1 MANYKPALFL
11 GEGMSLSEIKGI
23 AKNNDIKSIVI
34 NNFEGELFEE
44 INPDDFK
51 RTVMPSLK
59 GMDFDIT
66 AYWSKIGFFA
76 FDDEEAYQK
85 NLEDLKNIAKIC
97 NFLKIKNVIIN
108 GIKVIKDPTYYEDI
122 ILEKYKGFQK
132 AIEKTGISLLIYADK
147 NTCFSDAGKL
157 LTIAK
162 GSGMKILFD
171 ASAHLECGEVP
182 MAAYRHLKDS
192 ISMFVAR
199 DVDINNNPT
208 VLGTGEVNLLN
219 ILRMGVKDKFEGP
232 IILKPE
238 LPYYKNRAKY
248 YQRSK
253 IPGYNLFLLG
263 NKEFKAIKMIDKLLN
278 KGKKDTVSDEEIY
291 RLQALALR
299 KIIDR
304 VEREK

>member
-11 GEGMSLSEIKGI
+11 GEVLSLSEVNGI

-34 NNFEGELFEE
+34 NNFEGELFKD

-59 GMDFDIT
+59 GMDLDIT
-66 AYWSKIGFFA
+66 AYWSEIGFFA

-97 NFLKIKNVIIN
+97 NLLKIKNVIIN
-108 GIKVIKDPTYYEDI
+108 GIKVLGDSTYYEDI
-122 ILEKYKGFQK
+122 LLEKYRSLQK
-132 AIEKTGISLLIYADK
+132 AIEKTGITLLIYADK
-147 NTCFSDAGKL
+147 NTCCSDAGKL

-162 GSGMKILFD
+162 GSGMKVLFD

-232 IILKPE
+232 VILKPE
-238 LPYYKNRAKY
+238 LPYYKKRTKY
-248 YQRSK
+248 YKGSK
-253 IPGYNLFLLG
+253 IPGYNLVLLG
-263 NKEFKAIKMIDKLLN
+263 NKEFKAIKKIDKLLN
-278 KGKKDTVSDEEIY
+278 KGKKDIVSDEEIY

-299 KIIDR
+299 KILDR